1 MEFSESDFALFI
13 KGVHFAST
21 KHRLQR
27 RKDAAKTPYIN
38 HPVEVAETLWRV
50 GEVRDMVTLVAALLH
65 DTIEDTDYT
74 MEELETDFGKNVAKI
89 VATVT
94 EPDNTGDKK
103 IPWVDVKKTYAR
115 QIKNGPIE
123 AVMVAAADKIH
134 NFRSIVETYYEDH
147 DGFLRDFGTDLD
159 SRLEAYQAIANAINN
174 RLADGIVH
182 EFNHTFEQYKNFIF
196 DVKET
201 IS

>member
-65 DTIEDTDYT
+65 DTIEDTKTSPD
-74 MEELETDFGKNVAKI
+74 EIRKNFGDSVLSVVLELTDDKALPKAARKRLQIESAPFKSNRAK
-89 VATVT
+89 
-94 EPDNTGDKK
+94 
-103 IPWVDVKKTYAR
+103 
-115 QIKNGPIE
+115 QIKL
-123 AVMVAAADKIH
+123 ADKLCNIRDMAH
-134 NFRSIVETYYEDH
+134 NPPESWEPERLYNYLAWSEKVVS
-147 DGFLRDFGTDLD
+147 GLRGTNAT
-159 SRLEAYQAIANAINN
+159 LEAAYDQVLEESREALKTRFPDAN
-174 RLADGIVH
+174 L
-182 EFNHTFEQYKNFIF
+182 T
-196 DVKET
+196 
-201 IS
+201 

>member
-1 MEFSESDFALFI
+1 MYTYKIEQAIKAAALLHQDQLR
-13 KGVHFAST
+13 KGDQN
-21 KHRLQR
+21 L
-27 RKDAAKTPYIN
+27 PYIT
-38 HPVEVAETLWRV
+38 HLMAVTVIL
-50 GEVRDMVTLVAALLH
+50 RDYTKDEDALVAALLH